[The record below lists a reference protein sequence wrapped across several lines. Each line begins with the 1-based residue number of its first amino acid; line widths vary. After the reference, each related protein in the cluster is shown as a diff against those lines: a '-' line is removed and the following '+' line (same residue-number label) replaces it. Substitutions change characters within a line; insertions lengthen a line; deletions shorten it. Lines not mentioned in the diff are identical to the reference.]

1 MALLHLDFYNQDDQ
15 SIEVCS
21 NVSRSFFNSIYGL
34 YIQMTGKED
43 LVEFINFAFEII
55 GVDISYQKF
64 KEMSREERKSFLR
77 EIKLNKIL

>member
-1 MALLHLDFYNQDDQ
+1 M
-15 SIEVCS
+15 
-21 NVSRSFFNSIYGL
+21 SIYHSNLSYSGNL
-34 YIQMTGKED
+34 STSANLTVTSVGYRSVSNSDED